1 MVIGVTMIKVVL
13 GEERKVY
20 KELMQVGGVRDV
32 FHIFGKY
39 DFVAVIDVEG
49 LGKINNTVDKIREI
63 KGVISTQTIIGAE
76 I

>member
-1 MVIGVTMIKVVL
+1 MVTGVTMIKVVL

-20 KELMQVGGVRDV
+20 KELMHVGGVRDV

-63 KGVISTQTIIGAE
+63 KGVMSTQTIIGAE

>member
-13 GEERKVY
+13 GEEKKVF
-20 KELMQVGGVRDV
+20 KELSRIEGVKDV

-39 DFVAVIDVEG
+39 DFVAIIDVEG
-49 LGKINNTVDKIREI
+49 LSTLNKTVDKIREI
-63 KGVISTQTIIGAE
+63 KSVTSTQTIIGAE